1 MNNFKETADK
11 TLNSIFDIVERD
23 YDYLDV
29 DFEEDRFTAYGDYET
44 ALAAYEAEPS
54 VRLLFENVIGY
65 MAVRS

>member
-29 DFEEDRFTAYGDYET
+29 DFEE
-44 ALAAYEAEPS
+44 
-54 VRLLFENVIGY
+54 ENLKNSKG
-65 MAVRS
+65 